1 MTMDVNVKQL
11 KKNAFRQSKVRGETA
26 SRVRVPG
33 GLVSAKSMAR
43 IVEIA
48 EEFGQGEI
56 FLTNRQGVEIP
67 GIRLEDVPEVN
78 KRLKAIIEDTQ
89 EAFAVIEYP
98 RGDHKTKCPSL
109 FSSVRTS

>member
-56 FLTNRQGVEIP
+56 FLTNRQGVKI
-67 GIRLEDVPEVN
+67 LSKYN
-78 KRLKAIIEDTQ
+78 Q
-89 EAFAVIEYP
+89 
-98 RGDHKTKCPSL
+98 SL
-109 FSSVRTS
+109 FHLFQLLNEKSYFLFIAGIIYICNINK